1 MLKKTVITLLL
12 LVYFYFAY
20 FSLIFT
26 SYWLYFSI
34 ANDCYLTGPS
44 SCQIS
49 LSPILTS
56 TPLFLSPLLTLVF
69 IKSKNIVKWLLIL
82 IPFLIIP
89 IYIIYNNVKY

>member
-20 FSLIFT
+20 FSLIFI

-34 ANDCYLTGPS
+34 VNDCYLSGES

-49 LSPILTS
+49 LSPILILS
-56 TPLFLSPLLTLVF
+56 PLFLSPLLTLVF

-89 IYIIYNNVKY
+89 IIIIYNIIKY